1 MTNSY
6 HATPYDLSAQGFY
19 FETFDEYTE
28 RASRHRN
35 AYGQPVEE
43 YEIQFVDGDN
53 YTLSAALGI
62 NQASL
67 KLWFDVFEDYEGD
80 QAIKAIFLAEHQGI
94 DISDIPDQIDDV
106 HLFEGT
112 AVEYAE
118 AYLDDTG
125 LLETIPENLRYYFDT
140 EAFARDLVFSGD
152 VVEVEIEGHNFI
164 AEAW

>member
-28 RASRHRN
+28 RASSHRN

-43 YEIQFVDGDN
+43 YEIQFIDGDN
-53 YTLSAALGI
+53 CALFAALGI
-62 NQASL
+62 NQANL
-67 KLWFDVFEDYEGD
+67 EIWFDVFEDYEGD
-80 QAIKAIFLAEHQGI
+80 REIKAIFLAEHQGI
-94 DISDIPDQIDDV
+94 NISDIPNQIDDM
-106 HLFEGT
+106 HLFEGS

-140 EAFARDLVFSGD
+140 EALARDLVLSGD

>member
-6 HATPYDLSAQGFY
+6 HATPYDLSANGFY
-19 FETFDEYTE
+19 FETFKEYAE

-43 YEIQFVDGDN
+43 YEIQFIDGDHCA
-53 YTLSAALGI
+53 LFAALGI
-62 NQASL
+62 NQANL
-67 KLWFDVFEDYEGD
+67 KLWFDVFEDYENE
-80 QAIKAIFLAEHQGI
+80 QAIKAIYLAEYQGI

-118 AYLDDTG
+118 AYLDDSG
-125 LLETIPENLRYYFDT
+125 ILAAIPENLRYYFDT
-140 EAFARDLVFSGD
+140 ESFARDMVLSGD
-152 VVEVEIEGHNFI
+152 VTDIEIAGRHFVLSV
-164 AEAW
+164 